1 MRIKIIVLLF
11 AMVGL
16 TDVAHA
22 QINKASS
29 HEATKGATPS
39 VVAAATTSGTR
50 VTCTNGR
57 AGVFACRN
65 VDLLSY
71 LSIAELGGEAGVT
84 LNDIWG
90 WTDPDTG
97 REYALVGRSNG
108 TAFVDVTDPVNP
120 VYVASLPAIGGS
132 RSVWRDIKTIGNYA
146 LIVMDYPSMSV
157 PTGVQIFDLTRLRGV
172 TDPPETFEEDAHY
185 PEFARAHNIVV
196 NEESGFAYAVGT
208 ETCGGG
214 LHMIDVGDPLNPAFV
229 GCFGESGYTHDAQCV
244 QYHGP
249 DAVFR
254 DREICIGSNATH
266 ILIADVSDKSNV
278 TSISETAYPSV
289 SYTHQAWLTPD
300 HKYLLVDDELDEM
313 RDDHV
318 LTTRTMI
325 FDVMELEDPQ
335 LVTAYFGTERSTDHN
350 QYVRGNRAFQAN
362 YTSGLRV
369 IDISDIERPEEVGF
383 FDTYPSNDDP
393 GFDGAW
399 SNYPFFESGTVVVS
413 SIGEGLFVVEPTGSA
428 ATAAVDDE
436 IPSGFELVAAY
447 PNPFNPVTSIR
458 LAVDRP
464 QRVRVAV
471 IDVQGR
477 EIAVLHDGFV
487 HEAGVIDMTFDAADL
502 ASGVYLIHAN
512 GERSSATTTITLQK

>member
-16 TDVAHA
+16 ADIAYA
-22 QINKASS
+22 QVNKASG
-29 HEATKGATPS
+29 HEAAKGASPAR
-39 VVAAATTSGTR
+39 VDAATTSGSR
-50 VTCTNGR
+50 VSCTDGR
-57 AGVFACRN
+57 AGVFGCRN

-71 LSIAELGGEAGVT
+71 LSIPEVGGEADVT

-90 WTDPDTG
+90 WTDPETG

-120 VYVASLPAIGGS
+120 IYVANLPAIGGS
-132 RSVWRDIKTIGNYA
+132 ESVWRDIKTIGNYA
-146 LIVMDYPSMSV
+146 LVVMDYPSMSV
-157 PTGVQIFDLTRLRGV
+157 PTGVQVFDLTRLRGV
-172 TDPPETFEEDAHY
+172 TNPPETLVEDAHY
-185 PEFARAHNIVV
+185 QEFTRAHNIVV

-214 LHMIDVGDPLNPAFV
+214 LHMIDVGDPLNPTFA

-249 DAVFR
+249 DVEFR

-266 ILIADVSDKSNV
+266 VVIADVSDKSNV
-278 TSISETAYPSV
+278 ISISETTYPSV

-300 HKYLLVDDELDEM
+300 HRFLLLDDELDEL

-335 LVTAYFGTERSTDHN
+335 LVTAYFGTARSTDHN
-350 QYVRGNRAFQAN
+350 QYIRGNRAFQAN

-369 IDISDIERPEEVGF
+369 LDISDIELPTEVGF

-393 GFDGAW
+393 GFNGAW
-399 SNYPFFESGTVVVS
+399 SNYPFFESGIVVVS
-413 SIGEGLFVVEPTGSA
+413 SIGEGFFVVDPTGPA
-428 ATAAVDDE
+428 ATASVHDE
-436 IPSGFELVAAY
+436 VPSTFELIAAY
-447 PNPFNPVTSIR
+447 PNPFNPVTSVR

-471 IDVQGR
+471 TDVQGR
-477 EIAVLHDGFV
+477 EVAVLHDGFV
-487 HEAGVIDMTFDAADL
+487 QEAGMVDMTFDAAGM
-502 ASGVYLIHAN
+502 ASGVYLIHAK
-512 GERSSATTTITLQK
+512 GERSSVTTMVTLQK

>member
-1 MRIKIIVLLF
+1 MRTSIFVLLF
-11 AMVGL
+11 AMFGL
-16 TDVAHA
+16 TDIA
-22 QINKASS
+22 QAQVNKASS
-29 HEATKGATPS
+29 HEATKGASPATA
-39 VVAAATTSGTR
+39 AAATTTGSR
-50 VTCTNGR
+50 VPCTDGR

-65 VDLLSY
+65 VDLLAY
-71 LSIAELGGEAGVT
+71 LAIPEVGGEAGVN

-120 VYVASLPAIGGS
+120 VYVANLPAIGES
-132 RSVWRDIKTIGNYA
+132 ESVWRDIKTIGNYA

-157 PTGVQIFDLTRLRGV
+157 PTGVQVFDLTRLREV
-172 TDPPETFEEDAHY
+172 TDSPTTFEEDTHY
-185 PEFARAHNIVV
+185 REFTRAHNIVV
-196 NEESGFAYAVGT
+196 NEDAGFAYAVGT

-214 LHMIDVGDPLNPAFV
+214 LHMIDVRDPLNPTFA

-249 DAVFR
+249 DPAFR

-266 ILIADVSDKSNV
+266 ILIADVTDKSNV
-278 TSISETAYPSV
+278 ITISETTYPSV

-300 HKYLLVDDELDEM
+300 HRYLLLDDELDEM

-350 QYVRGNRAFQAN
+350 QYIQRNRAFQAN

-369 IDISDIERPEEVGF
+369 LDISDIERPVEVGF
-383 FDTYPSNDDP
+383 FDTYPSNNDP

-399 SNYPFFESGTVVVS
+399 SNYPFFESGIVVVS
-413 SIGEGLFVVEPTGSA
+413 SIGEGLFVVEPTGPA
-428 ATAAVDDE
+428 ATASTVVE
-436 IPSGFELVAAY
+436 VPSVFELISAY
-447 PNPFNPVTSIR
+447 PNPFNSVANVR
-458 LAVDRP
+458 LSVDQP

-471 IDVQGR
+471 SDVRGR
-477 EIAVLHDGFV
+477 EVAVLHDGFV
-487 HEAGVIDMTFDAADL
+487 HQAGVIDLTFEAADL
-502 ASGVYLIHAN
+502 ASGVYLIRASGDH
-512 GERSSATTTITLQK
+512 SSTTTTVTLQK